1 MTLDKIIIGDN
12 EIIIPDLNSGKEFYD
27 NTRKYFEMVWYANTE
42 SKTFRIEWF
51 SFKPLELEKRFEK
64 VIFVDS
70 DNNRVDIIEL
80 TYLLNLIYPRED
92 FVEIESNYHVVDSLN
107 YENVQ
112 VETMIDEDTYERVIC
127 IVNRTSLNKWG

>member
-1 MTLDKIIIGDN
+1 MTLDKIVIGNN

-42 SKTFRIEWF
+42 SKTCRIEWF

-70 DNNRVDIIEL
+70 DNNRVDIVEL

>member
-1 MTLDKIIIGDN
+1 
-12 EIIIPDLNSGKEFYD
+12 
-27 NTRKYFEMVWYANTE
+27 MVWYANTE